1 MLSVYRGGGLPP
13 SPPITFVFRTVRRP
27 AETGSTGRSRS
38 ARFDPISPVRGW
50 FSGFSF
56 VERRA
61 GALAKTETAVRY
73 IRPADLSS
81 KRSSMATEP
90 ETSTDE
96 HGITEDDLA
105 VIEQYLRK
113 PSYERNADDLLPSS
127 ES

>member
-1 MLSVYRGGGLPP
+1 
-13 SPPITFVFRTVRRP
+13 
-27 AETGSTGRSRS
+27 
-38 ARFDPISPVRGW
+38 
-50 FSGFSF
+50 
-56 VERRA
+56 
-61 GALAKTETAVRY
+61 
-73 IRPADLSS
+73 
-81 KRSSMATEP
+81 MATEP